1 MNGITDWNS
10 YKCAIFDLDGTLL
23 DSTWVWEKIDV
34 DFLAK
39 RGLEVTDEYMREI
52 KTHNFTTGSK
62 YVVEKFHFQET
73 PEEIAREWLEMARE
87 EYAERIVLK
96 PYALEFRKE
105 LKSRGLKL
113 ATATSSTY
121 ELFEKCLKRNGIY
134 DLFDVFTET
143 HEVERGKG
151 YPDVYELAAERCG
164 VGVSECVVFEDILK
178 AVEGAKK
185 GSFYTIAVY
194 DEASKQDKEDILK
207 LCDRYITDYKEL
219 LSEL

>member
-1 MNGITDWNS
+1 MSGITDWNS

-39 RGLEVTDEYMREI
+39 RGLEVSTEYIEEI

-62 YVVEKFHFQET
+62 YVVEKFNLKET
-73 PEEIAREWLEMARE
+73 PEEVAREWLEMARE
-87 EYAERIVLK
+87 EYAQRIVLK
-96 PYALEFRKE
+96 PHASEFLQS
-105 LKSRGLKL
+105 LKIRGMKL

-121 ELFEKCLKRNGIY
+121 ELFSECLKRNGIY
-134 DLFDVFTET
+134 QLFDVFTET

-151 YPDVYELAAERCG
+151 YPDVYNLAAERCG
-164 VGVSECVVFEDILK
+164 VKPNECIVFEDILR
-178 AVEGAKK
+178 AVEGAKT
-185 GSFYTIAVY
+185 GGFYTVAVY
-194 DEASKQDKEDILK
+194 DRASAGEKEEILK
-207 LCDRYITDYKEL
+207 LCDRYITDYEEL